1 MQEKITQLSPESED
15 LSSRQLALSIAAA
28 ADDRKAADILILSV
42 TEVSYLADYF
52 VIVTGFS
59 RAQVRAISQAIDDK
73 LEQTWQRQ
81 PLRVEGQNQASW
93 ILKDYGDVI
102 AHIMLPEERD
112 FYNLEAFWSHATK
125 IDFPQ

>member
-1 MQEKITQLSPESED
+1 MQEKITQLSPESEN